1 MLPGMLGGHQP
12 ADINELKQGLC
23 VPVVK
28 RFLIRAPS
36 FELGQLLVGV
46 IDERCQLGTGLL
58 RHTLPQHDIHLFPD
72 DTRSRVQDVDK
83 GLVFTVQVAHKMFGA
98 LGQLEQGLGADDLTG
113 SGCLRGVIPCQQG
126 EIFQMIPDLL
136 VFGAHD
142 ILRLICSIFA

>member
-28 RFLIRAPS
+28 RFFIRTLG

-46 IDERCQLGTGLL
+46 IDERCQLGTGLF
-58 RHTLPQHDIHLFPD
+58 RHTLPQHNIHLFPD

-98 LGQLEQGLGADDLTG
+98 LGQLEQSLCADDLAG
-113 SGCLRGVIPCQQG
+113 RRSLRRVIP
-126 EIFQMIPDLL
+126 
-136 VFGAHD
+136 
-142 ILRLICSIFA
+142 